1 MIIFHA
7 SHLLGNQIFQYCFV
21 NTISKK
27 DEKIFLIGMNHISK
41 YFNVKNKNI
50 FFLEINILLKII
62 IKIFFPILK
71 FFSKLRLFHFYKE
84 QYDKDGIPIN
94 NIYYSS
100 GIFPIKLVE
109 TGFFQNVNLIDLNFI
124 NHLEIK
130 KEIKN
135 KANQLILKI
144 PKGFEPV
151 FVHIRRG
158 DYLSEYFQDIRGIN
172 LPLTYYYDGI
182 KEIEK
187 NKLNNFFIFLSD
199 DVKFVK
205 ENFNNIKN
213 KYISENSYIVDFT
226 LISLCNYGVVSNS
239 TFSWTASSFIKNK
252 KKIIF
257 PEYWLGWKK
266 SISSHPHIYPNWAN
280 IISVNNNKK

>member
-94 NIYYSS
+94 NIYS
-100 GIFPIKLVE
+100 IMKLCA
-109 TGFFQNVNLIDLNFI
+109 
-124 NHLEIK
+124 IK
-130 KEIKN
+130 K
-135 KANQLILKI
+135 
-144 PKGFEPV
+144 
-151 FVHIRRG
+151 
-158 DYLSEYFQDIRGIN
+158 
-172 LPLTYYYDGI
+172 
-182 KEIEK
+182 
-187 NKLNNFFIFLSD
+187 
-199 DVKFVK
+199 
-205 ENFNNIKN
+205 
-213 KYISENSYIVDFT
+213 
-226 LISLCNYGVVSNS
+226 
-239 TFSWTASSFIKNK
+239 
-252 KKIIF
+252 
-257 PEYWLGWKK
+257 
-266 SISSHPHIYPNWAN
+266 NW
-280 IISVNNNKK
+280 

>member
-7 SHLLGNQIFQYCFV
+7 SHLLGNQIFQYCFI

-27 DEKIFLIGMNHISK
+27 NEKIFLIGMDHVTKNFK
-41 YFNVKNKNI
+41 VKNKNI
-50 FFLEINILLKII
+50 YFIGLNTLFKII

-71 FFSKLRLFHFYKE
+71 FLSALRLLHFYKE
-84 QYDKDGIPIN
+84 IYNKDGIPKN
-94 NIYYSS
+94 DIYYRS
-100 GIFPIKLVE
+100 GIFPVKYVE
-109 TGFFQNVNLIDLNFI
+109 TGFFQNTNLIDLNFI
-124 NHLEIK
+124 NQLEIK
-130 KEIKN
+130 SEIRN
-135 KANQLILKI
+135 KANELISNI
-144 PKGFEPV
+144 PRGYEPV

-199 DVKFVK
+199 DIKFVE
-205 ENFNNIKN
+205 ENFHNIKD
-213 KYISENSYIVDFT
+213 KYISKNSYIVDFT
-226 LISLCNYGVVSNS
+226 LISLCNYGIVSNS

-266 SISSHPHIYPNWAN
+266 SINSHPHIYPSWAN
-280 IISVNNNKK
+280 IISINKNK